1 MTRSTDTGAD
11 VSVGPTTLERQ
22 DWTNATLGRPT
33 ASRETL
39 ARRLRAVERALSGVD
54 GLDESEP
61 VIGRDSAG
69 DDLDAV
75 AARLLALER
84 AVRAVGEH
92 LVARDRARQTADG
105 VESVRQA
112 VEALS
117 ERV

>member
-1 MTRSTDTGAD
+1 MTEHTDDRAD
-11 VSVGPTTLERQ
+11 RGGGRATPERR
-22 DWTNATLGRPT
+22 DWTNATLERPT

-54 GLDESEP
+54 GIDEFEP
-61 VIGRDSAG
+61 AFERDPAG

-92 LVARDRARQTADG
+92 LVARDRARQTEDG
-105 VESVRQA
+105 LESVRQA